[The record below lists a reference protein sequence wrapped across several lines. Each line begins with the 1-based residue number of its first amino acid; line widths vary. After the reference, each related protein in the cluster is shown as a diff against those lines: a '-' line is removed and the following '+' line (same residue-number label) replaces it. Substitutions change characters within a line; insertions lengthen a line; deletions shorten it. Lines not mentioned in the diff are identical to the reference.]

1 MTNIANVSISANLE
15 STKRELIETGRA
27 FTVANLAS
35 LVEHDVQPVL
45 GGGEMTDFMYRGAKD
60 GVLWFTAN
68 LSIPWFSPRMRDD
81 YIKGIVTDHEN
92 PPALKSEY
100 LRALDE
106 ASDRF
111 NRSTKSTIS
120 VDGITLLG
128 VWWKRS
134 TIDIARP
141 HEERILAVKERL
153 ASLAPEEIAALT
165 YMQVSDRAM
174 VPTGIRTEEGELY
187 AVLTLDDEGRC
198 VHVAEPSEHSDAFI
212 LMRGQGLDPQ
222 LSASAAFR

>member
-45 GGGEMTDFMYRGAKD
+45 GGGAMTEFMYRGAKD
-60 GVLWFTAN
+60 GLLWFTAN
-68 LSIPWFSPRMRDD
+68 ISLPWFSPRTRED
-81 YIKGIVTDHEN
+81 YVKKLVTDFDN

-100 LRALDE
+100 IRAFDE

-111 NRSTKSTIS
+111 NRSTKSKIS

-128 VWWKRS
+128 VWWTRN
-134 TIDIARP
+134 TIDSARS
-141 HEERILAVKERL
+141 HEERVLAVKGRL
-153 ASLAPEEIAALT
+153 ASLAPEEIAAVT
-165 YMQVSDRAM
+165 YMQVADRAM
-174 VPTGIRTEEGELY
+174 VPTGIQTDQGELY
-187 AVLTLDDEGRC
+187 TVLTLDDQGRC
-198 VHVAEPSEHSDAFI
+198 VHVAEPSEHPDAFI
-212 LMRGQGLDPQ
+212 LMRGSASDARF
-222 LSASAAFR
+222 SASAAFR